1 MKLNELPKNPAGA
14 RGGKRVGRGIGSGH
28 GKTSCRGQK
37 GQKARSGGYHKVGFE
52 GGQMPLQRR
61 LPKRG
66 FKNPFRKVYALV
78 NLQDLDLFDA
88 GVTVGIEDL
97 KARGLVGRER
107 DGVKL
112 LAQGEI
118 TKPLFITVDRASAS
132 AVAKVRAAGGS
143 VTVNQAESDE
153 ESHSEAGA

>member
-14 RGGKRVGRGIGSGH
+14 RDGKRVGRGIGSGH

-66 FKNPFRKVYALV
+66 FKNPFRKVYTLV
-78 NLQDLDLFDA
+78 NVQDLEIFDA
-88 GVTVGIEDL
+88 GSRIGIEEL
-97 KARGLVGRER
+97 KATGLVGRER

-118 TKPLFITVDRASAS
+118 TRAVTIEVDRASAS
-132 AVAKVRAAGGS
+132 AIEKVRAAGGE
-143 VTVNQAESDE
+143 VIVKFVESED
-153 ESHSEAGA
+153 SAQTAGE

>member
-37 GQKARSGGYHKVGFE
+37 GQSARSGGYHKVGFE

-66 FKNPFRKVYALV
+66 FKNPFRKEYSLV
-78 NLQDLDLFDA
+78 NVQDLEIFEA
-88 GVTVGIEDL
+88 GSQIGLAEL
-97 KARGLVGRER
+97 KATGLIGRER
-107 DGVKL
+107 DGIKL
-112 LAQGEI
+112 LAQGEVTRAI
-118 TKPLFITVDRASAS
+118 TIHVDRASA
-132 AVAKVRAAGGS
+132 AAIEKVRAAGGE
-143 VTVNQAESDE
+143 VIVRMVESIAVAQ
-153 ESHSEAGA
+153 SEGE

>member
-66 FKNPFRKVYALV
+66 FKNPFRKVYTLV
-78 NLQDLDLFDA
+78 NVQDLELFEA
-88 GVTVGIEDL
+88 GSRIGTSEL
-97 KARGLVGRER
+97 KAFGLVGRER
-107 DGVKL
+107 DGIKL
-112 LAQGEI
+112 LAQGEV
-118 TKPLFITVDRASAS
+118 TKAVTIQVDKASA
-132 AVAKVRAAGGS
+132 AAIAKVRAAGGE
-143 VTVNQAESDE
+143 VILN
-153 ESHSEAGA
+153 SEAADSSTSTES

>member
-37 GQKARSGGYHKVGFE
+37 GQKARSGGFHKVGFE

-78 NLQDLDLFDA
+78 NVQDLEIFEPGSQIGFD
-88 GVTVGIEDL
+88 EL
-97 KARGLVGRER
+97 KASGLVGRER
-107 DGVKL
+107 DGIKL
-112 LAQGEI
+112 LAQGEVTRAI
-118 TKPLFITVDRASAS
+118 TIHVDRASA
-132 AVAKVRAAGGS
+132 AAIEKVRAAGGQVIVKS
-143 VTVNQAESDE
+143 AGSDE
-153 ESHSEAGA
+153 SATTAGE

>member
-37 GQKARSGGYHKVGFE
+37 GQKARSGGFHKVGFE

-78 NLQDLDLFDA
+78 NVQDLELFDA
-88 GVTVGIEDL
+88 GSRIGFAEL
-97 KARGLVGRER
+97 KATGLVGRER
-107 DGVKL
+107 HGVKL
-112 LAQGEI
+112 LAQGEVTRAVTI
-118 TKPLFITVDRASAS
+118 EVDRASA
-132 AVAKVRAAGGS
+132 AAIEKVRAAGGQVIVKS
-143 VTVNQAESDE
+143 AGSDE
-153 ESHSEAGA
+153 SGTAVGE

>member
-37 GQKARSGGYHKVGFE
+37 GQRARSGGYHKVGFE

-66 FKNPFRKVYALV
+66 FKNPFRKEYALV
-78 NLQDLDLFDA
+78 NVQDLELFA
-88 GVTVGIEDL
+88 PGSVVELSDL
-97 KARGLVGRER
+97 KANGLVGREL

-112 LAQGEI
+112 LAQGEV
-118 TKPLFITVDRASAS
+118 TRAVTVHVDRASA
-132 AVAKVRAAGGS
+132 AAIEKVKAAGGS
-143 VTVNQAESDE
+143 VVVRISSASTEATEQA
-153 ESHSEAGA
+153 

>member
-37 GQKARSGGYHKVGFE
+37 GQRARSGGYHKIGFE

-66 FKNPFRKVYALV
+66 FKNPFRKIYALV

-88 GVTVGIEDL
+88 GMQVGIEDL
-97 KARGLVGRER
+97 KARGIIGRER

-112 LAQGEI
+112 LAEGEI
-118 TKPLFITVDRASAS
+118 SKPLYITVDRASVTAIE
-132 AVAKVRAAGGS
+132 KVRAAGGS
-143 VTVNQAESDE
+143 VTLNHAVAVDE
-153 ESHSEAGA
+153 THTETEV